1 MNSKY
6 LPVINKA
13 NLEKAK
19 ASENPDDL
27 YDLLAQPLHEELYK
41 QGSFEFKDTLSSG
54 QQLLL
59 SYDYLQTNV
68 GQGGFIQLI
77 QNGYI
82 SLLPD
87 LIEKLYELR
96 ADDMAKVLDDVLKVY
111 VLNREQLNKPT
122 TVQEFAL
129 LYTEFTEFEEI
140 DARFG
145 ALNLSTI
152 KTILKYA
159 LAHLDEFLVF
169 DSRA

>member
-111 VLNREQLNKPT
+111 VLNSDLLEMQT
-122 TVQEFAL
+122 IVQEFAA
-129 LYTEFTEFEEI
+129 LYNKLKEFEEI
-140 DARFG
+140 DARYNKFDG
-145 ALNLSTI
+145 HTI
-152 KTILKYA
+152 QIILDYA
-159 LAHLDEFLVF
+159 VLHLDELCSM
-169 DSRA
+169 DH